1 MTRNLIWRAVAY
13 SINTCKFQ
21 EEVYVFVDA
30 PDRETAKERI
40 YERLSEEWG
49 ISKASQW
56 DEASQWDDKP
66 ARIEFY
72 NLYDEKELRDMAL
85 GTQVPPGMP
94 LLESGWG
101 EKRAIYDTNPLILV
115 ASPRLREVLESALRE
130 VPA

>member
-1 MTRNLIWRAVAY
+1 MTRDLIWRAVAY

-30 PDRETAKERI
+30 PDREAAKERI

-56 DEASQWDDKP
+56 DDKP
-66 ARIEFY
+66 ARIEFH
-72 NLYDEKELRDMAL
+72 NLCDEKELRDMAL

-94 LLESGWG
+94 LLESGWEG
-101 EKRAIYDTNPLILV
+101 RRAIYDTKPLILV

-130 VPA
+130 VLA